1 MVPSGTTPG
10 DRTAADPEVP
20 AVHDEPVQIGDT
32 LDLTDDAR
40 DVPPGLTRDQ
50 QALFD
55 ESIGL
60 AKSLARRFAN
70 RGEALE
76 DLEQVAML
84 ALVKAARRFDDERGV
99 PFYAYAAA
107 TISGELKRHF
117 RDTRWAMRV
126 PRLQQERY
134 LKVRTAT
141 EVMTSQL
148 GRAPTMSEIADRT
161 GLALEEVVEV
171 QELGTAFHLR
181 SLDADDDDTRKLD
194 PGTTD
199 PSFGAVEA
207 RIAITPALAELP
219 AREREILRM
228 RFVEQ
233 RSQSD
238 IAATLGISQMHV
250 SRLLR
255 RSLDQMR
262 RKLAEV

>member
-1 MVPSGTTPG
+1 VTPSDTAPG
-10 DRTAADPEVP
+10 DRAAADPEVP
-20 AVHDEPVQIGDT
+20 AVHEPDLQIGDT

-40 DVPPGLTRDQ
+40 PGLTPPQ
-50 QALFD
+50 QTLFED
-55 ESIGL
+55 NIGL

-99 PFYAYAAA
+99 PFYGYATA

-134 LKVRTAT
+134 LKVRAAT
-141 EVMTSQL
+141 EAMTSQL
-148 GRAPTMSEIADRT
+148 GRPPTMAEIGERT

-199 PSFGAVEA
+199 PNFGAVEA
-207 RIAITPALAELP
+207 RIAVTPALAELP

-238 IAATLGISQMHV
+238 IAAILGISQMHV